1 MAEKELCF
9 VGEFEMINKRND
21 MGIDLENI
29 DWYLTDSVM
38 LTLKYIGYRNIKQNY
53 IITTHNF
60 F

>member
-29 DWYLTDSVM
+29 DWYLNGFGDAYIKIHWIQ
-38 LTLKYIGYRNIKQNY
+38 KYKTKLYNN
-53 IITTHNF
+53 THNF